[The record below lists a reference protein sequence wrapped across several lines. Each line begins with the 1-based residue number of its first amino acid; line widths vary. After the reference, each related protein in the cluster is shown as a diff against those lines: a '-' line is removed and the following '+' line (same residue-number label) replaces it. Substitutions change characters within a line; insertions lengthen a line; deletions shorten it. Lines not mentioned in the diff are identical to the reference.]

1 MSQPDEYSPA
11 VVFQTEETNAVA
23 GRSTVRTAAL
33 DNELNAIAASVNAI
47 VNNLAEIQRDDLE
60 LLDGVVKAHA
70 LASDVLALIGS
81 AGWTIHDPI
90 EWVSGTVYAKK
101 DMVIHAQK
109 NAMFDGTAGEQITTP
124 DGATFASEANTWIWR
139 GIVDY
144 DAGADQTLFC
154 KANDAAQFEYRL
166 RLLTT
171 DRLSFERSADGTTW
185 GNVFSPTELLSDYA
199 PEGSEVVILISALA
213 GLFNGNAGMAWS
225 VNGGATWTVA
235 ASNSGAVTMVN
246 GTAAIR
252 VGSFGGSGTEP
263 SKCDCSYFGWQ
274 PNGGL
279 WAWNAGGP
287 GPLNIGDS
295 TLLSATGAVYMN
307 PSESSD
313 GATTWV
319 SSGPTGET
327 WTIAG
332 SVSMEAR
339 ANSQRVLVCVEAH
352 TAGALED
359 DIVAN
364 KWATLYNSQSA
375 PASGIWV
382 DAFDDID
389 EGPLNVVLQEINEK
403 IPENMADLT
412 FSYRNA
418 VIGGDFGTNPWQR
431 GTTFAAI
438 ASAAYHADCWR
449 TDYSGT
455 MVYTISK
462 DSSVPTVAQCGRV
475 LSHCLRVDMTTA
487 DATIAAGDYAHV
499 STRIE
504 GYRARA
510 IAQRTCI
517 LSFWHRHSKAGTY
530 CVGITNSGADRS
542 FVAEYTQDT
551 ADAWEYAEIEI
562 AASPS
567 AGTWN
572 YDTGVGIDL
581 RFPLAGGS
589 TFDYSGG
596 TLGQTWATGNFFVSG
611 NQVNACDD
619 VANNFRLALV
629 QLEPG
634 DLATEFEGLSFAE
647 VLALAERY
655 YEKSFAVGTTPAQN
669 VASLLGSASV
679 TQVVGAAA
687 AQVGH
692 RVPFKTRKRAAP
704 TVTIY
709 NPLAANAEVRNAT
722 AAADCTASVVADASE
737 TGFTL
742 NFTTAGGSAAGQAN
756 HAHWAA
762 ASEL

>member
-11 VVFQTEETNAVA
+11 VVFQTEETNAVS

-33 DNELNAIAASVNAI
+33 DNELNTIATSVNAI

-60 LLDGVVKAHA
+60 LLDRIVKVHT
-70 LASDVLALIGS
+70 LAPDVLALMGS
-81 AGWTIHDPI
+81 AGFTVHDPI
-90 EWVSGTVYAKK
+90 KWAAGTAYTARELVVDYKK
-101 DMVIHAQK
+101 RAV
-109 NAMFDGTAGEQITTP
+109 FTGGAGEQISTP
-124 DGATFASEANTWIWR
+124 DQAGTSSKFFSIVVRCRPASYQPGSAQCIACQALDATQWAWR
-139 GIVDY
+139 
-144 DAGADQTLFC
+144 LML
-154 KANDAAQFEYRL
+154 E
-166 RLLTT
+166 T
-171 DRLSFERSADGTTW
+171 DGTLSFDISTTGVAWDETYRTAESLADY
-185 GNVFSPTELLSDYA
+185 FSN
-199 PEGSEVVILISALA
+199 GQEVAIL
-213 GLFNGNAGMAWS
+213 
-225 VNGGATWTVA
+225 VQ
-235 ASNSGAVTMVN
+235 
-246 GTAAIR
+246 R
-252 VGSFGGSGTEP
+252 
-263 SKCDCSYFGWQ
+263 
-274 PNGGL
+274 
-279 WAWNAGGP
+279 
-287 GPLNIGDS
+287 PLNALGPDPWW
-295 TLLSATGAVYMN
+295 LWW
-307 PSESSD
+307 SD
-313 GATTWV
+313 DN
-319 SSGPTGET
+319 GET
-327 WTIAG
+327 WTRSGASSSPNAGTWFDSTSAIRIGSFGDSGTAPFQGTIDYFGFQMGDPIGAPGVVGSFVVGERLTGGDDGNLHMDASEYSTGSTWLSSGGETYTIAG
-332 SVSMEAR
+332 GVTIEDVPDTSR
-339 ANSQRVLVCVEAH
+339 TLVCASAH
-352 TAGALED
+352 TAGGVLQTD
-359 DIVAN
+359 VADG
-364 KWATLYNSQSA
+364 KWAVLYDDQA
-375 PASGIWV
+375 LPATNV
-382 DAFDDID
+382 TTRAFSDID
-389 EGPLNVVLQEINEK
+389 EPNVQLALEAINAK
-403 IPENMADLT
+403 IPSNLGDLD
-412 FSYRNA
+412 FSFRNA
-418 VIGGDFGTNPWQR
+418 VIGGDFGVNPWQR

-510 IAQRTCI
+510 IAQRVCI

-530 CVGITNSGADRS
+530 CVSMTNSGQDYS
-542 FVAEYTQDT
+542 VVAEYTQDT
-551 ADAWEYAEIEI
+551 ADSWEYAEIEFE
-562 AASPS
+562 ASPS
-567 AGTWN
+567 SGTWN

-581 RFPLAGGS
+581 RFGIANGS
-589 TFDYSGG
+589 TFDIPAGSV
-596 TLGQTWATGNFFVSG
+596 LRRWRTGNYLGSG
-611 NQVNACDD
+611 DQVNACDD